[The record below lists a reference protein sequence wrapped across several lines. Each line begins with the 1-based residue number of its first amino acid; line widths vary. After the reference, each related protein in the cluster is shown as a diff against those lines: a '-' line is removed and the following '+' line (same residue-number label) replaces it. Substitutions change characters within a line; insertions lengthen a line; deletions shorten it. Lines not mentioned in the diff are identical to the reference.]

1 MLKHF
6 VTVIFVSL
14 LVSLTLATPA
24 FAQRTSGAPLLE
36 GGPGATN
43 PGLLTDGRNGTVVTR
58 GIPSRMNQ
66 TLRRAAV
73 ARATPPVNA
82 EVRAATEDLA
92 IAAGSDCQVTESK
105 RVGFDAQHKPIY
117 EAACASGLG
126 YLFVA
131 STPPT
136 AVDCVRLASTARLL
150 REQDPTAEVGAL
162 CERPAKADPVAVVA
176 KFAREAGVTCDV
188 DDALEVGQSSGAIIY
203 EVGCSGRDGYWV
215 QRSGTTFGK
224 TECLQVQN
232 QGEPCRFTTTAEQ
245 AATLG
250 IWLAGSQAAVCDVQQ
265 ARYLGGN
272 DDGSFYEAKCATG
285 EGYVAQL
292 DQQKVVQRT
301 YPCAAAKHIGGG
313 CTLTEDV
320 VTTRD

>member
-1 MLKHF
+1 MLRQLAI
-6 VTVIFVSL
+6 VICGSL
-14 LVSLTLATPA
+14 LISLTLAAPA
-24 FAQRTSGAPLLE
+24 FAQRGGAAPSLP

-43 PGLLTDGRNGTVVTR
+43 PGLLTDGRSGNVVTR
-58 GIPSRMNQ
+58 GIPSRLNQ

-73 ARATPPVNA
+73 ERATPPVHA

-92 IAAGSDCQVTESK
+92 IAAGGDCQVTESK
-105 RVGFDAQHKPIY
+105 RVGFDAQHQPIY

-131 STPPT
+131 GTPPA

-150 REQDPTAEVGAL
+150 REQDPAAEVGAL
-162 CERPAKADPVAVVA
+162 CELPANADPVAVVA

-188 DDALEVGQSSGAIIY
+188 DEALEVGQSLGATIY
-203 EVGCSGRDGYWV
+203 EVGCAGRDGYWL
-215 QRSGTTFGK
+215 QRSGLTLSK

-232 QGEPCRFTTTAEQ
+232 QGEPCRFTTPAEQ

-250 IWLAGSQAAVCDVQQ
+250 IWLAGSPAATCEVQQ

-272 DDGSFYEAKCATG
+272 DDGSFYEARCATG
-285 EGYVAQL
+285 DGYVAQL
-292 DQQKVVQRT
+292 DQQKAVQRT

-313 CTLTEDV
+313 CTLTGDAA
-320 VTTRD
+320 RR